1 MEEKLKNAVTALVT
15 AQTAQAEAN
24 VKLVEAATILL
35 NLATIVEKDKGA
47 AAPAEEPETEDAPK
61 KEPAKDL
68 AEKPAKKAEK
78 EEPAEEPGTPDKTDG
93 DEDNP
98 ITLVDLQALVMKVMK
113 EHDKE
118 IGKGLIAQFTSD
130 GSPSLKMVTKDNF
143 EALKEA
149 AEDLL

>member
-1 MEEKLKNAVTALVT
+1 MEEKLKIAVTALVT

-35 NLATIVEKDKGA
+35 NLATIAEKDKGDA
-47 AAPAEEPETEDAPK
+47 TQPEEPETE
-61 KEPAKDL
+61 KEPTKKPAT
-68 AEKPAKKAEK
+68 KPAKKAEK
-78 EEPAEEPGTPDKTDG
+78 EEPTEEPETPDETDA
-93 DEDNP
+93 DEDTP

-118 IGKGLIAQFTSD
+118 TGKGLIAQFTSD